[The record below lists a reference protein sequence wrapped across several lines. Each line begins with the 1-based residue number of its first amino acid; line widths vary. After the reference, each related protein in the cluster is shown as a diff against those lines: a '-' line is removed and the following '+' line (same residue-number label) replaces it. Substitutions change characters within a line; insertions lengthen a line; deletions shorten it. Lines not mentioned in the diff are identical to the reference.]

1 MSDEPTLGEL
11 MRQVRDLVRQVRE
24 LVQEVRSDYVRK
36 DLYEARHTALA
47 KRVEDLE
54 SEADER
60 EKARL
65 AFQRTVMA
73 GIIVG
78 VVVMLANL
86 AVTAIML
93 GGLTP

>member
-1 MSDEPTLGEL
+1 MNDEPTLGEV
-11 MRQVRDLVRQVRE
+11 MRQVRDLVRQVRD

-36 DLYEARHTALA
+36 DLYDARHAGLSR
-47 KRVEDLE
+47 RVDDLE
-54 SEADER
+54 READER

-65 AFQRTVMA
+65 AFQRTIVA
-73 GIIVG
+73 GIVVG